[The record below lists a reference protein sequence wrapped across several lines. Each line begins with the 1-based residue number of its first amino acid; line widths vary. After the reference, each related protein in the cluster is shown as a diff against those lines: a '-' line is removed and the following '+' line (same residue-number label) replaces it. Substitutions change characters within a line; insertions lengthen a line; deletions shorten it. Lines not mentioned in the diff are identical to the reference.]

1 MKKNSKMQITLDCV
15 AEYLSLRRE
24 DYYKQYESNENIVN
38 HLQADLIYHVAMA
51 MKKGFFR
58 NSKHYYPKDIV
69 FVKFMESNI
78 VKNIMNSG
86 YYWYCSNGEILSI
99 KDEDIFQ

>member
-1 MKKNSKMQITLDCV
+1 MQITPDCV

-24 DYYKQYESNENIVN
+24 DYDKQYESNEKIVN

-51 MKKGFFR
+51 MKKGFDR
-58 NSKHYYPKDIV
+58 NGKRYFPKDIV
-69 FVKFMESNI
+69 FVKMKESNI
-78 VKNIMNSG
+78 VNNVLNSG
-86 YYWYCSNGEILSI
+86 YYWYCRNGEILSI